1 MYPRWSGLSSVGERP
16 RAALAPSSN
25 PPWPRE
31 FTDGDSEF
39 TVYQPQIE
47 EWDEPRVRAR
57 AAVSIER
64 PASPLQHFGV
74 IWFSARAEIDKTS
87 RLVALDDFTIDRVS
101 FPGEPD
107 RAPAYQGILQ
117 RHLPQSAQTLSLDR
131 LQASLAITQAQSA
144 ALKPQPVKN
153 DPATHHRERRSSAPG
168 ARGRQARAPA
178 SRGLEPSRAWST
190 PGR

>member
-1 MYPRWSGLSSVGERP
+1 MTLARAQTRRWIPPAVLTLLAFLLAAASSCTHDGAVSPQSGATPGG
-16 RAALAPSSN
+16 AAPSGN

-31 FTDGDSEF
+31 FTDGDREF

-74 IWFSARAEIDKTS
+74 VWFSARAEIDKTS

-107 RAPAYQGILQ
+107 KAHEYQGILQ

-131 LQASLAITQAQSA
+131 LQASLAITRAQSA
-144 ALKPQPVKN
+144 S
-153 DPATHHRERRSSAPG
+153 RGRRS
-168 ARGRQARAPA
+168 
-178 SRGLEPSRAWST
+178 T
-190 PGR
+190 PP